1 MAKRPHV
8 VIVGAGFG
16 GLAAVRALRRVDVDV
31 TIVDRNNYHL
41 FQPLLYQVAS
51 GLLDPSA
58 IASPVRTIVRRSR
71 NVDVLRAEVTGVDM
85 TRRQVTTAAGPVD
98 YDYLIMATGSVT
110 DYFGNEDARVHSV
123 GLKDMSEALALRSRL
138 IGCFERASLSTDAA
152 ARRRVLTFAVVGAG
166 PTGVEY
172 SGAVA
177 ELIKHVLPKDYRRV
191 DFAEVSV
198 VLIEA
203 GDRILATFAPR
214 LSRLASRSLER
225 KGVRIIL
232 GQSVRGVDDLGLVLD
247 GGERIETS
255 NVVWTAG
262 VRATMPPDFATDVR
276 GRAGRVQV
284 TGSLHL
290 ADHPEVFVI
299 GDAAAVE
306 QAGAVLPMLAPVAI
320 QGGKYVGGVI
330 GARVG
335 GTASSPFHYRDKG
348 TMATVGRGAAV
359 AQIGPVHVNGL
370 VGWFIWIFVHL
381 LYLVGFR
388 NRALALWSWAWNYF
402 FWDRPVRLI
411 IAPSAD
417 GPTSPPAASP
427 DR

>member
-1 MAKRPHV
+1 MAKRPRV

-16 GLAAVRALRRVDVDV
+16 GLAATRALRHVDVDV

-58 IASPVRTIVRRSR
+58 IASPIRTIVRRSP
-71 NVDVLRAEVTGVDM
+71 NVDVLRAEVTSVDLEQ
-85 TRRQVTTAAGPVD
+85 RRVITSAETLD
-98 YDYLIMATGSVT
+98 YDYLVIASGSET
-110 DYFGNEDARVHSV
+110 DYFGNEDAQQHST
-123 GLKDMSEALALRSRL
+123 GLKDLGEALGLRSQL
-138 IGCFERASLSTDAA
+138 LGCFERATLTSDAD
-152 ARRRVLTFAVVGAG
+152 ARRRLLTFAVVGAG

-177 ELIKHVLPKDYRRV
+177 ELIKHVLPKDYRRI
-191 DFAEVSV
+191 DFTEVSV

-203 GDRILATFAPR
+203 GDRVLATFAPQ
-214 LSRLASRSLER
+214 LGRLAAKSLQR

-232 GQSVRGVDDLGLVLD
+232 SRSVRGVDDHGIVLD
-247 GGERIETS
+247 NGERVETS
-255 NVVWTAG
+255 TVVWTAG
-262 VRATMPPDFATDVR
+262 VRATTPLYLDADALAR
-276 GRAGRVQV
+276 SRRVKV
-284 TGSLHL
+284 TPGLNLSS
-290 ADHPEVFVI
+290 HPEVFVI
-299 GDAAAVE
+299 GDAAALE
-306 QAGAVLPMLAPVAI
+306 QAGAMLPMLAPVAI
-320 QGGKYVGGVI
+320 QGGKYVGRVI
-330 GARVG
+330 AARLKG
-335 GTASSPFHYRDKG
+335 QESPAFHYHDKG

-359 AQIGPVHVNGL
+359 AQIGPIHINGL

-411 IAPSAD
+411 I
-417 GPTSPPAASP
+417 TASN

>member
-1 MAKRPHV
+1 MATRPHV

-16 GLAAVRALRRVDVDV
+16 GLAATRALRRVEVDV

-58 IASPVRTIVRRSR
+58 IASPVRTIVRRAR
-71 NVDVLRAEVTGVDM
+71 NVDVLRADVTAVDLDQ
-85 TRRQVTTAAGPVD
+85 RRVVTSAVTLD
-98 YDYLIMATGSVT
+98 YDYLVIASGSVT
-110 DYFGNEDARVHSV
+110 DYFGNEDARKQSI
-123 GLKDMSEALALRSRL
+123 GLKDLSEALSLRSHL
-138 IGCFERASLSTDAA
+138 LGCFERAGLTADADT
-152 ARRRVLTFAVVGAG
+152 RHRLLTFAVVGAG

-177 ELIKHVLPKDYRRV
+177 ELINHVLPKDYRRI
-191 DFAEVSV
+191 DFAEVCV

-203 GDRILATFAPR
+203 GDRILASFAPR
-214 LSRLASRSLER
+214 LSRLAMRSLER

-232 GQSVRGVDDLGLVLD
+232 GEAVRGVDDHGLVLA
-247 GGERIETS
+247 GGERVET
-255 NVVWTAG
+255 NTIVWTAG
-262 VRATMPPDFATDVR
+262 VRAVSPLDLGGDAVAR
-276 GRAGRVQV
+276 GGRVRV
-284 TGSLHL
+284 SPSLQL
-290 ADHPEVFVI
+290 TSHPEVFVI

-320 QGGKYVGGVI
+320 QGGKYVGRVI
-330 GARVG
+330 AARLQG
-335 GTASSPFHYRDKG
+335 RDIPAFHYRDKG

-359 AQIGPVHVNGL
+359 AQIGPVHINGL
-370 VGWFIWIFVHL
+370 VGWFLWIFVHL

-388 NRALALWSWAWNYF
+388 SRALALWSWAWNYF

-411 IAPSAD
+411 VSPSAD
-417 GPTSPPAASP
+417 E
-427 DR
+427 

>member
-1 MAKRPHV
+1 MARHPHV

-16 GLAAVRALRRVDVDV
+16 GLAAARALRHANVDV
-31 TIVDRNNYHL
+31 TLVDRHNYHL

-58 IASPVRTIVRRSR
+58 IASPVRTILRRVR
-71 NVDVLRAEVTGVDM
+71 NVDVLRAEVTAVDLEH
-85 TRRQVTTAAGPVD
+85 RRVNTSASTLD
-98 YDYLIMATGSVT
+98 YDYLVVATGSVT
-110 DYFGNEDARVHSV
+110 NYFGNDDARRHST
-123 GLKDMSEALALRSRL
+123 GLKDLGEALALRSRL
-138 IGCFERASLSTDAA
+138 LSCFERASLSTDAVV
-152 ARRRVLTFAVVGAG
+152 RRRLLTFAVVGAG

-177 ELIKHVLPKDYRRV
+177 ELINHVLPKDYRRI
-191 DFAEVSV
+191 DFTEVSV

-214 LSRLASRSLER
+214 LSRLATRSLER

-232 GQSVRGVDDLGLVLD
+232 RQSVRAADDSGLLLSSGDRV
-247 GGERIETS
+247 ETGT
-255 NVVWTAG
+255 VVWTAG
-262 VRATMPPDFATDVR
+262 VRAATVLELDGDAMTR
-276 GRAGRVQV
+276 DGRVKV
-284 TGSLHL
+284 TPSLHL
-290 ADHPEVFVI
+290 AGYPEVFVI

-320 QGGKYVGGVI
+320 QGGEYAARAI
-330 GARVG
+330 AARVAG
-335 GTASSPFHYRDKG
+335 KDNREFHYRDKG

-359 AQIGPVHVNGL
+359 AQIGPIHINGL
-370 VGWFIWIFVHL
+370 VGWFLWIFVHL

-388 NRALALWSWAWNYF
+388 SRTLALVSWAWNYF

-411 IAPSAD
+411 ITQSAD
-417 GPTSPPAASP
+417 E
-427 DR
+427 

>member
-1 MAKRPHV
+1 MAKRPRV

-16 GLAAVRALRRVDVDV
+16 GLAAIRALRHVNVDV

-71 NVDVLRAEVTGVDM
+71 NVDVLRAEVTAVDLA
-85 TRRQVTTAAGPVD
+85 RRRVTTSAESLD
-98 YDYLIMATGSVT
+98 YDYQVIASGSVT
-110 DYFGNEDARVHSV
+110 DYFNNQDARKRST
-123 GLKDMSEALALRSRL
+123 GLKDLGEALSLRSRL
-138 IGCFERASLSTDAA
+138 LGAFERASLVDDADT
-152 ARRRVLTFAVVGAG
+152 RRRLLTFAIVGAG

-177 ELIKHVLPKDYRRV
+177 ELIKHVLPKDYRHI

-214 LSRLASRSLER
+214 LSRLATRSLQQ
-225 KGVRIIL
+225 KGVRIVL
-232 GQSVRGVDDLGLVLD
+232 GKSVRGIDDHGIVLD
-247 GGERIETS
+247 GGERIETE

-262 VRATMPPDFATDVR
+262 VRATTPLDLEGDALAR
-276 GRAGRVQV
+276 SRRVKV
-284 TGSLHL
+284 TPQLHL

-299 GDAAAVE
+299 GDAAACE
-306 QAGAVLPMLAPVAI
+306 QGGTVLPMLAPVAI
-320 QGGKYVGGVI
+320 QGGKYVGEVI
-330 GARVG
+330 AARL
-335 GTASSPFHYRDKG
+335 ASETTPPFHYHDKG
-348 TMATVGRGAAV
+348 TMATIGRGAAV
-359 AQIGPVHVNGL
+359 AQIGPIRINGL
-370 VGWFIWIFVHL
+370 IGWFIWIFIHL

-411 IAPSAD
+411 ITNAGD
-417 GPTSPPAASP
+417 N
-427 DR
+427 

>member
-1 MAKRPHV
+1 

-16 GLAAVRALRRVDVDV
+16 GLATARALRHVDVDV

-58 IASPVRTIVRRSR
+58 VATPIRTILRRAR
-71 NVDVLRAEVTGVDM
+71 NVDVLRAEVTGVDLE
-85 TRRQVTTAAGPVD
+85 RRRVLTSAVSLD
-98 YDYLIMATGSVT
+98 YDYLVIASGSVT
-110 DYFGNEDARVHSV
+110 DYFGNEDARKQSI
-123 GLKDMSEALALRSRL
+123 GLKDLGEALALRSRVL
-138 IGCFERASLSTDAA
+138 GCFERASLTTDAA
-152 ARRRVLTFAVVGAG
+152 ARRRMLTFAVVGAG

-177 ELIKHVLPKDYRRV
+177 ELINHVLPKDYRRI

-203 GDRILATFAPR
+203 GTRILATFAPR
-214 LSRLASRSLER
+214 LSRLAARSLRR

-232 GQSVRGVDDLGLVLD
+232 GEAVRTVDDHGLVLQ
-247 GGERIETS
+247 GGERVETS
-255 NVVWTAG
+255 TVVWTAG
-262 VRATMPPDFATDVR
+262 VRAAAPLDLGDDAR
-276 GRAGRVQV
+276 ARSGRIRV
-284 TGSLHL
+284 TSSLQL
-290 ADHPEVFVI
+290 SSHPEVYVI
-299 GDAAAVE
+299 GDAGAVE

-320 QGGKYVGGVI
+320 QGGKYVAHAI
-330 GARVG
+330 AARIKDQVLP
-335 GTASSPFHYRDKG
+335 AFHYRDKG

-359 AQIGPVHVNGL
+359 AQIGPIHVNGL
-370 VGWFIWIFVHL
+370 VGWFLWIFVHL

-388 NRALALWSWAWNYF
+388 SRALALWSWAWNYF

-411 IAPSAD
+411 VAPSAD
-417 GPTSPPAASP
+417 E
-427 DR
+427 RHR

>member
-16 GLAAVRALRRVDVDV
+16 GLAATRALRHVDVDV

-71 NVDVLRAEVTGVDM
+71 NVDVLRAEVTGVDLVQ
-85 TRRQVTTAAGPVD
+85 RRVATSAETLD
-98 YDYLIMATGSVT
+98 YDYLVIASGSVT
-110 DYFGNEDARVHSV
+110 DYFGSEDARQRST
-123 GLKDMSEALALRSRL
+123 GLKDLGEALSLRSRL
-138 IGCFERASLSTDAA
+138 LNCFERATLITDAD
-152 ARRRVLTFAVVGAG
+152 ARRRLLTFAIVGAG

-172 SGAVA
+172 SGALG
-177 ELIKHVLPKDYRRV
+177 ELIKHVLPKDYRRI

-203 GDRILATFAPR
+203 GDRVLATFAPR
-214 LSRLASRSLER
+214 LSRLAARSLER
-225 KGVRIIL
+225 KGVRILL
-232 GQSVRGVDDLGLVLD
+232 GKSVRSIDDDGIVLD
-247 GGERIETS
+247 GGERVET
-255 NVVWTAG
+255 NTVVWTAG
-262 VRATMPPDFATDVR
+262 VRATTPLDLGSGALARSRRVKVTR
-276 GRAGRVQV
+276 G
-284 TGSLHL
+284 LHL
-290 ADHPEVFVI
+290 PDHPEVFVI
-299 GDAAAVE
+299 GDAAAFE

-320 QGGKYVGGVI
+320 QGGQYVGGVI
-330 GARVG
+330 AARLKGDV
-335 GTASSPFHYRDKG
+335 SPAFHYHDKG
-348 TMATVGRGAAV
+348 TMATVGRGDAV
-359 AQIGPVHVNGL
+359 AQIGSIRINGL
-370 VGWFIWIFVHL
+370 IGWFIWIFVHL

-388 NRALALWSWAWNYF
+388 NRALALCSWAWNYV

-411 IAPSAD
+411 V
-417 GPTSPPAASP
+417 TASS

>member
-1 MAKRPHV
+1 MAKLPHV
-8 VIVGAGFG
+8 LIVGAGFG
-16 GLAAVRALRRVDVDV
+16 GLAATRGLRRVDVDV

-58 IASPVRTIVRRSR
+58 IASPVRTIVRRSP
-71 NVDVLRAEVTGVDM
+71 NVDVLRAEVTGVDLAQ
-85 TRRQVTTAAGPVD
+85 RRVITSAETLD
-98 YDYLIMATGSVT
+98 YDYLVIASGSET
-110 DYFGNEDARVHSV
+110 DYFGNEDARQRST
-123 GLKDMSEALALRSRL
+123 GLKDLSEALGLRSQL
-138 IGCFERASLSTDAA
+138 LGCFERATLTADAD
-152 ARRRVLTFAVVGAG
+152 ARRRLLTFAVVGAG

-177 ELIKHVLPKDYRRV
+177 ELIKHVLPKDYRRI
-191 DFAEVSV
+191 DFTEVSV

-203 GDRILATFAPR
+203 GDRVLATFAPR
-214 LSRLASRSLER
+214 LGRLAERSLQR

-232 GQSVRGVDDLGLVLD
+232 GRSVRGVDDQGIVLD
-247 GGERIETS
+247 SGERVETS
-255 NVVWTAG
+255 TVVWTAG
-262 VRATMPPDFATDVR
+262 VRATTPLDLEGDALAR
-276 GRAGRVQV
+276 SQRVKV
-284 TGSLHL
+284 TPELNLSS
-290 ADHPEVFVI
+290 HPEVFVI
-299 GDAAAVE
+299 GDAAAFE

-320 QGGKYVGGVI
+320 QGGKYVGKAI
-330 GARVG
+330 AARLK
-335 GTASSPFHYRDKG
+335 AQESPPFHYHDKG

-359 AQIGPVHVNGL
+359 AQIGPIHIDGL

-411 IAPSAD
+411 ISASD
-417 GPTSPPAASP
+417 

>member
-1 MAKRPHV
+1 MQPRV

-16 GLAAVRALRRVDVDV
+16 GLAAARSLRHAAVDV
-31 TIVDRNNYHL
+31 TMVDRNNYHL

-71 NVDVLRAEVTGVDM
+71 NVDVLRAEVTAVDVQQHRVI
-85 TRRQVTTAAGPVD
+85 TSAGTLE
-98 YDYLIMATGSVT
+98 YDYLVVASGSVT
-110 DYFGNEDARVHSV
+110 NYFGNDEARRHST
-123 GLKDMSEALALRSRL
+123 GLKDLSEALALRSRL
-138 IGCFERASLSTDAA
+138 LTCFERAGLSTDPAV
-152 ARRRVLTFAVVGAG
+152 RRRLLTFAVVGAG

-177 ELIKHVLPKDYRRV
+177 ELINHVLPKDYRRI
-191 DFAEVSV
+191 DFSEVSV

-203 GDRILATFAPR
+203 GERILATFVPR
-214 LSRLASRSLER
+214 LSRLATRSLER

-232 GQSVRGVDDLGLVLD
+232 RESVRAADEHGLVLSSGD
-247 GGERIETS
+247 RIEAAT
-255 NVVWTAG
+255 VVWTAG
-262 VRATMPPDFATDVR
+262 VRAAGVLSIDGDAITRD
-276 GRAGRVQV
+276 GRVKV
-284 TGSLHL
+284 TPSLNL

-299 GDAAAVE
+299 GDAGAVE
-306 QAGAVLPMLAPVAI
+306 QAGVVLPMLAPVAI
-320 QGGKYVGGVI
+320 QGGKYAGRAIAARLGGRDI
-330 GARVG
+330 PAFR
-335 GTASSPFHYRDKG
+335 YRDKG

-359 AQIGPVHVNGL
+359 AQIGPLHINGL

-388 NRALALWSWAWNYF
+388 SRALALVSWAWNYF

-411 IAPSAD
+411 VAPSAD
-417 GPTSPPAASP
+417 
-427 DR
+427 D

>member
-1 MAKRPHV
+1 VVKRPHV

-16 GLAAVRALRRVDVDV
+16 GLAAARALRHADVDV

-58 IASPVRTIVRRSR
+58 IASPVRTILRRAR
-71 NVDVLRAEVTGVDM
+71 NVDVLRAEVTAVDLEH
-85 TRRQVTTAAGPVD
+85 RRVTTLASTLD
-98 YDYLIMATGSVT
+98 YDYLVVASGSVT
-110 DYFGNEDARVHSV
+110 NYFGNDDARRHST
-123 GLKDMSEALALRSRL
+123 GLKDLGEALALRSRL
-138 IGCFERASLSTDAA
+138 LTCFESAGLSNDAVV
-152 ARRRVLTFAVVGAG
+152 RRRLLTFAVVGAG

-177 ELIKHVLPKDYRRV
+177 ELINHVLPKDYRRIN
-191 DFAEVSV
+191 FAEVSV

-203 GDRILATFAPR
+203 GERILATFVPR
-214 LSRLASRSLER
+214 LSRLATRSLQR

-232 GQSVRGVDDLGLVLD
+232 GESVRAVDESGLVLSS
-247 GGERIETS
+247 GERVEAGT
-255 NVVWTAG
+255 VVWTAG
-262 VRATMPPDFATDVR
+262 VRAAKVLGIDGDAITRD
-276 GRAGRVQV
+276 GRVKV
-284 TGSLHL
+284 TRSLNL
-290 ADHPEVFVI
+290 ADHHEVFVI

-306 QAGAVLPMLAPVAI
+306 QDGAVLPMLAPVAI
-320 QGGKYVGGVI
+320 QGGGYA
-330 GARVG
+330 ARAIAARLAG
-335 GTASSPFHYRDKG
+335 RDAPSFHYRDKG

-359 AQIGPVHVNGL
+359 AQIGPIHINGL

-388 NRALALWSWAWNYF
+388 SRALALVSWAWNYF

-411 IAPSAD
+411 VTPSAD
-417 GPTSPPAASP
+417 
-427 DR
+427 D

>member
-16 GLAAVRALRRVDVDV
+16 GLAAARALGRVEVDV

-58 IASPVRTIVRRSR
+58 IASPVRTILRRVH
-71 NVDVLRAEVTGVDM
+71 NVDVLRAEVIGVDLEHRKVA
-85 TRRQVTTAAGPVD
+85 TSVATLD
-98 YDYLIMATGSVT
+98 YDYLVLASGSVT
-110 DYFGNEDARVHSV
+110 DYFGNDSV
-123 GLKDMSEALALRSRL
+123 RERSFGLKDLSDALVLRSRL
-138 IGCFERASLSTDAA
+138 LDSFERAGLSDDAA
-152 ARRRVLTFAVVGAG
+152 ARRRLLTFAVVGAG

-177 ELIKHVLPKDYRRV
+177 ELINHVLPKDYPRI
-191 DFAEVSV
+191 DFSEVTV

-203 GDRILATFAPR
+203 GDRILATFASR
-214 LSRLASRSLER
+214 LSRLATRTLQR
-225 KGVRIIL
+225 KGVRIVL
-232 GQSVRGVDDLGLVLD
+232 GRSVQGVDAGGLMLSD
-247 GGERIETS
+247 GGRVET
-255 NVVWTAG
+255 NTIIWTAG
-262 VRATMPPDFATDVR
+262 VRAATFLDLDGDAIER
-276 GRAGRVQV
+276 GGRIRV
-284 TGSLHL
+284 TRSLHL
-290 ADHPEVFVI
+290 AEHPEVFAI

-320 QGGKYVGGVI
+320 QGGAHV
-330 GARVG
+330 ARVIAARHDG
-335 GTASSPFHYRDKG
+335 AEDPAFHYRDKG

-359 AQIGPVHVNGL
+359 AQIGPLHINGL
-370 VGWFIWIFVHL
+370 IGWFIWIFIHL

-388 NRALALWSWAWNYF
+388 NRALALWSWAWNYV

-411 IAPSAD
+411 VP
-417 GPTSPPAASP
+417 PPAGH
-427 DR
+427 

>member
-1 MAKRPHV
+1 MGPQRRTDVAKHPRV

-16 GLAAVRALRRVDVDV
+16 GLAAARALRDVDVDV
-31 TIVDRNNYHL
+31 TLVDRNNYHL

-58 IASPVRTIVRRSR
+58 IASPVRTILRRVR
-71 NVDVLRAEVTGVDM
+71 NVDVLRAEVTHVDVA
-85 TRRQVTTAAGPVD
+85 RRQVTTSAATLD
-98 YDYLIMATGSVT
+98 YDYLVIASGSVT
-110 DYFGNEDARVHSV
+110 NYFGNDEARQRSI
-123 GLKDMSEALALRSRL
+123 GLKDLGEALALRSRL
-138 IGCFERASLSTDAA
+138 LNCFERAAITTDEV
-152 ARRRVLTFAVVGAG
+152 ARRRLLTFAVVGAG

-177 ELIKHVLPKDYRRV
+177 ELINHVLPKDYRRV

-203 GDRILATFAPR
+203 GERILATFAPR
-214 LSRLASRSLER
+214 LSRLAERSLRR

-232 GQSVRGVDDLGLVLD
+232 GQSVRGVDEDGLVLS
-247 GGERIETS
+247 GGERINTGT
-255 NVVWTAG
+255 VVWTAG
-262 VRATMPPDFATDVR
+262 VRAATVLDLDGDSMTR
-276 GRAGRVQV
+276 DGRVKV
-284 TGSLHL
+284 SPSLNL
-290 ADHPEVFVI
+290 TDHPEVFVI

-320 QGGKYVGGVI
+320 QGGNHVGRAI
-330 GARVG
+330 AARVSG
-335 GTASSPFHYRDKG
+335 NEAPVFHYRDRG

-359 AQIGPVHVNGL
+359 AQIGPVHINGL
-370 VGWFIWIFVHL
+370 VGWFLWIFVHL

-388 NRALALWSWAWNYF
+388 SRALALVSWAWNYF

-411 IAPSAD
+411 VRPSAD
-417 GPTSPPAASP
+417 
-427 DR
+427 D